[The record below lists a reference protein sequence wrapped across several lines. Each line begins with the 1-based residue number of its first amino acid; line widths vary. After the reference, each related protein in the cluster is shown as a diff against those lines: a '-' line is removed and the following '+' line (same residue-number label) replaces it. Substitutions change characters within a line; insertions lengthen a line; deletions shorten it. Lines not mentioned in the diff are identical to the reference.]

1 MTLKTINTSRK
12 LGVFFMAQPSSRA
25 ELKEYCLKQLGKPV
39 LEINVDDDQID
50 NLIDDAIQYF
60 YERHYDGIDRV
71 FLKHKLTPATKS
83 TLSESTP
90 EGSETISGPIVG
102 AGLTSL
108 TYVEGVNYL
117 PLPDTIIGVNNI
129 LKINSNTMSGGIFN
143 FKYQLF
149 LNDVYHYGGLDILN
163 YAMVKTYLE
172 DLDFL
177 LNPNAQVR
185 FNKLNHKLY
194 LDIDWNVVGNNEYI
208 IIDCYRIVDPTD
220 APRLYNDWW
229 LKKYLTA
236 LIKKQWGQNMIK
248 FNGVL
253 LPGGVQLNGR
263 QLYDDGVTEVEKME
277 QQLKNEY
284 ELPPLDLIG

>member
-1 MTLKTINTSRK
+1 
-12 LGVFFMAQPSSRA
+12 MAQPSSRA

-60 YERHYDGIDRV
+60 HERHYDGIDRV
-71 FLKHKLTPATKS
+71 FLKHKLTPATKT
-83 TLSESTP
+83 TLSQSAP
-90 EGSETISGPIVG
+90 VSSQTISSPTVG

-117 PLPDTIIGVNNI
+117 PLPDSIIGVNNI
-129 LKINSNTMSGGIFN
+129 LKINSSSVSDGLFN
-143 FKYQLF
+143 IKYQIF
-149 LNDVYHYGGLDILN
+149 LNDVYYYGALDLLN
-163 YAMVKTYLE
+163 YAMVKRYLE
-172 DLDFL
+172 DLDWL
-177 LNPNAQVR
+177 LNPETQIR

-194 LDIDWNVVGNNEYI
+194 LDIDWSQVGQNEYV
-208 IIDCYRIVDPTD
+208 IIDCYRIVDPAD
-220 APRLYNDWW
+220 APKLYNDWW

-248 FNGVL
+248 FQGVL

-263 QLYDDGVTEVEKME
+263 QLYDDGVTEIEKME

>member
-1 MTLKTINTSRK
+1 
-12 LGVFFMAQPSSRA
+12 MAQPSSRA
-25 ELKEYCLKQLGKPV
+25 ELKDYCLKQLGKPV

-60 YERHYDGIDRV
+60 HERHYDGIDRV
-71 FLKHKLTPATKS
+71 FLKHKLTPATKNVLKQAGPVGSS
-83 TLSESTP
+83 TTSP
-90 EGSETISGPIVG
+90 NVVG
-102 AGLTSL
+102 AGVTSL

-117 PLPDTIIGVNNI
+117 PLPDSIIGVNNI
-129 LKINSNTMSGGIFN
+129 LKINSTNTASAGLFN
-143 FKYQLF
+143 IKYQLF
-149 LNDVYHYGGLDILN
+149 LNDVYYYGALDLLN
-163 YAMVKTYLE
+163 YSMVKRYLE
-172 DLDFL
+172 DLDYL
-177 LNPNAQVR
+177 LNPHAQIR

-194 LDIDWNVVGNNEYI
+194 LDIDWKEVSDNDYV
-208 IIDCYRIVDPTD
+208 IIDCYRIVNPGD

-248 FNGVL
+248 FNGVQ

-263 QLYDDGVTEVEKME
+263 QIYDDGVSEVEKLE

-284 ELPPLDLIG
+284 ELPH

>member
-1 MTLKTINTSRK
+1 
-12 LGVFFMAQPSSRA
+12 MAQPSSRA

-50 NLIDDAIQYF
+50 NLIDDAIQY
-60 YERHYDGIDRV
+60 YHERHYDGIDRV
-71 FLKHKLTPATKS
+71 FLKHKLTPATKG
-83 TLSESTP
+83 TLSQ
-90 EGSETISGPIVG
+90 SGPVGTSTTSGTIVG

-117 PLPDTIIGVNNI
+117 PLPDSIIGVNNI
-129 LKINSNTMSGGIFN
+129 LKINSSTVSDGLFN
-143 FKYQLF
+143 IKYQLF
-149 LNDVYHYGGLDILN
+149 LNDVYYYGALDLLN
-163 YAMVKTYLE
+163 YAMVKRYLE

-177 LNPNAQVR
+177 LNPHAQIR

-194 LDIDWNVVGNNEYI
+194 LDIDWSEVGENEYV
-208 IIDCYRIVDPTD
+208 IIDCYRIVDPSD
-220 APRLYNDWW
+220 APKLYNDWW

-263 QLYDDGVTEVEKME
+263 QIYDDGVAEIEKLE

>member
-1 MTLKTINTSRK
+1 
-12 LGVFFMAQPSSRA
+12 MAQPSSRA

-50 NLIDDAIQYF
+50 NLIDDAIQY
-60 YERHYDGIDRV
+60 YHERHFDGIDRV

-83 TLSESTP
+83 TISQSSP
-90 EGSETISGPIVG
+90 VGSATTSGSIVG

-129 LKINSNTMSGGIFN
+129 LKINSSSISDGLFN
-143 FKYQLF
+143 IKYQIF
-149 LNDVYHYGGLDILN
+149 LNDVYYYGALDLLN
-163 YAMVKTYLE
+163 YAMVKRYLE
-172 DLDFL
+172 DLDWL
-177 LNPNAQVR
+177 LNPETQIR

-194 LDIDWNVVGNNEYI
+194 LDIDWSQVGENEYV
-208 IIDCYRIVDPTD
+208 IIDCYRIVDPAD
-220 APRLYNDWW
+220 APKLYNDWW

-263 QLYDDGVTEVEKME
+263 QIYDDGVAEVEKME

>member
-1 MTLKTINTSRK
+1 
-12 LGVFFMAQPSSRA
+12 MAQPSSRA

-60 YERHYDGIDRV
+60 HERQYDGIDRI
-71 FLKHKLTPATKS
+71 FLKHKLTPSTKTTLAQPGPVGSATTS
-83 TLSESTP
+83 P
-90 EGSETISGPIVG
+90 VVVGS
-102 AGLTSL
+102 GLTSA

-117 PLPDTIIGVNNI
+117 PLPDSIIGVNNI
-129 LKINSNTMSGGIFN
+129 LKINSSTVSDGLFN
-143 FKYQLF
+143 IKYQLF
-149 LNDVYHYGGLDILN
+149 LNDVYYYGALDLLN
-163 YAMVKTYLE
+163 YAMVKRYLE

-177 LNPNAQVR
+177 LNPNAQIR

-194 LDIDWNVVGNNEYI
+194 LDIDWQQVGENEYV
-208 IIDCYRIVDPTD
+208 IIDCYRIVDPSD
-220 APRLYNDWW
+220 APKLYNDWW

-263 QLYDDGVTEVEKME
+263 QIYDDGVAEVEKLE
-277 QQLKNEY
+277 QQLKDEY

>member
-1 MTLKTINTSRK
+1 
-12 LGVFFMAQPSSRA
+12 MASPNSRA

-60 YERHYDGIDRV
+60 HERHYDGIDRV
-71 FLKHKLTPATKS
+71 FLKHRLTPATKG
-83 TLSESTP
+83 TLSESGP
-90 EGSETISGPIVG
+90 VGSATTSPVVAGS
-102 AGLTSL
+102 GLTSL

-117 PLPDTIIGVNNI
+117 PLPDSIIGVNNI
-129 LKINSNTMSGGIFN
+129 LKINSSTVSDGLFN
-143 FKYQLF
+143 IKYQLF
-149 LNDVYHYGGLDILN
+149 LNDVYYYGALDLLN
-163 YAMVKTYLE
+163 YAMVKRYLE

-177 LNPNAQVR
+177 LNPNAQIR

-194 LDIDWNVVGNNEYI
+194 LDIDWQQVGENEYV
-208 IIDCYRIVDPTD
+208 IIDCYRIVDPSD
-220 APRLYNDWW
+220 APKLYNDWW

-263 QLYDDGVTEVEKME
+263 QIYDDGVAEVEKLE
-277 QQLKNEY
+277 QQLKDEY

>member
-1 MTLKTINTSRK
+1 
-12 LGVFFMAQPSSRA
+12 MAQPSSRA
-25 ELKEYCLKQLGKPV
+25 ELKEYCLRQLGKPV

-60 YERHYDGIDRV
+60 HERHYDGIDRV
-71 FLKHKLTPATKS
+71 FLKHKLSPTSKDII
-83 TLSESTP
+83 SESAP
-90 EGSETISGPIVG
+90 VGSATTSSGVVG

-117 PLPDTIIGVNNI
+117 PLPDSIIGVNNV
-129 LKINSNTMSGGIFN
+129 LKVNSSSVSDGLFN
-143 FKYQLF
+143 IKYQLF
-149 LNDVYHYGGLDILN
+149 LNDVYYYGALDILN
-163 YAMVKTYLE
+163 YSMVKTYLE

-177 LNPNAQVR
+177 INPHPQIR
-185 FNKLNHKLY
+185 FNKKNHKLY
-194 LDIDWNVVGNNEYI
+194 LDIDWSSVAENDYI
-208 IIDCYRIVDPTD
+208 IMDCYRILDPSD
-220 APRLYNDWW
+220 APKLYNDWW

-248 FNGVL
+248 FQGVL

-263 QLYDDGVTEVEKME
+263 QIYDDGVAEIEKLE
-277 QQLKNEY
+277 QQLKDEF

>member
-1 MTLKTINTSRK
+1 
-12 LGVFFMAQPSSRA
+12 MAQPSSRV

-50 NLIDDAIQYF
+50 NLIDDAIQY
-60 YERHYDGIDRV
+60 YHERHYDGIDRV
-71 FLKHKLTPATKS
+71 FLKHKLTPATKG
-83 TLSESTP
+83 TLSQ
-90 EGSETISGPIVG
+90 SGPVGTSTTSGAIVG

-117 PLPDTIIGVNNI
+117 PLPDSIIGVNNI
-129 LKINSNTMSGGIFN
+129 LKINSSTVSDGLFN
-143 FKYQLF
+143 IKYQLF
-149 LNDVYHYGGLDILN
+149 LNDVYYYGALDLLN
-163 YAMVKTYLE
+163 YAMVKRYLE

-177 LNPNAQVR
+177 LNPHAQIR

-194 LDIDWNVVGNNEYI
+194 LDIDWSEVGENEYV
-208 IIDCYRIVDPTD
+208 IIDCYRIVDPSD
-220 APRLYNDWW
+220 APKLYNDWW

-263 QLYDDGVTEVEKME
+263 QIYDDGVTEIEKLE

>member
-1 MTLKTINTSRK
+1 
-12 LGVFFMAQPSSRA
+12 MAQPSSRA

-50 NLIDDAIQYF
+50 NLMDDAIQYF
-60 YERHYDGIDRV
+60 HERHYDGIDRV
-71 FLKHKLTPATKS
+71 YLKHKLTPTTKS
-83 TLSESTP
+83 TISQP
-90 EGSETISGPIVG
+90 GPVGSATTSGSIVG

-117 PLPDTIIGVNNI
+117 PLPDSIICVNKI
-129 LKINSNTMSGGIFN
+129 LKINSSSVSDGLFN
-143 FKYQLF
+143 INYQIF
-149 LNDVYHYGGLDILN
+149 LNDVYYYGALDLLN
-163 YAMVKTYLE
+163 YAMVKRYLE
-172 DLDFL
+172 DLDWL
-177 LNPNAQVR
+177 LNPEAQVR

-194 LDIDWNVVGNNEYI
+194 LDIDWQQVGENEFV
-208 IIDCYRIVDPTD
+208 IIDCYRIVDPSD
-220 APRLYNDWW
+220 APKLYNDWW

-263 QLYDDGVTEVEKME
+263 QIYDDGVTEVEKME